1 MENTTLAYGL
11 GLLATI
17 CAIVFGYAA
26 FRRNQKRDSENE
38 GSLKSDIGYIKAG
51 IDDLKKQQ
59 EKSDER
65 YVGLVCKVAEVESS
79 TRQAHKRID
88 EHLAEG
94 RG

>member
-1 MENTTLAYGL
+1 MTQTLTVWLGTSIIYVYGTVN
-11 GLLATI
+11 GVTYT
-17 CAIVFGYAA
+17 F
-26 FRRNQKRDSENE
+26 
-38 GSLKSDIGYIKAG
+38 SLKSDIGYIKAG

-65 YVGLVCKVAEVESS
+65 YVNLVCKVAEVESS
-79 TRQAHKRID
+79 AKQAHKRID

>member
-1 MENTTLAYGL
+1 MENTTFAYVVGL
-11 GLLATI
+11 IATV
-17 CAIVFGYAA
+17 CAIIFGYSNY
-26 FRRNQKRDSENE
+26 RRGQKNESENE

-65 YVGLVCKVAEVESS
+65 YVNLVCKVAEVESS
-79 TRQAHKRID
+79 AKQAHKRID